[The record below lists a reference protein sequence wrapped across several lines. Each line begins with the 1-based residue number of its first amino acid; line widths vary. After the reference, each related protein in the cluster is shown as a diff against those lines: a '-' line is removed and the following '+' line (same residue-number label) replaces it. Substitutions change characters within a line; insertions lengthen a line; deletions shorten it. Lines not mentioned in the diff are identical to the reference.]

1 MPGFDVVL
9 AELSEDPIS
18 VDRATAAVQGD
29 EAGAV
34 VSFSGVV
41 RNHDGGMAVR
51 QIKLL
56 GAPHSTS
63 HLGRS
68 RGGTGR
74 GACREGR
81 TAGPHLGRPPR
92 RDAEGG

>member
-1 MPGFDVVL
+1 MPGFDIVL

-41 RNHDGGMAVR
+41 RNHDGGMAASR
-51 QIKLL
+51 SSYSAHPTAHHIL
-56 GAPHSTS
+56 A
-63 HLGRS
+63 GRS
-68 RGGTGR
+68 GIGR
-74 GACREGR
+74 GASRKGPQ
-81 TAGPHLGRPPR
+81 AGPHLGRPPR
-92 RDAEGG
+92 RDAGGG